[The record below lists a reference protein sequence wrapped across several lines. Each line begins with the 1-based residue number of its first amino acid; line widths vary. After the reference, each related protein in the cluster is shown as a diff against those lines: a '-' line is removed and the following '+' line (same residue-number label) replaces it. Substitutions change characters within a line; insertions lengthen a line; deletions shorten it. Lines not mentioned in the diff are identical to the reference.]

1 MTEPTPDSTSLT
13 EQFPQPAPQPAS
25 PLRRV
30 FVGPSGLRAGW
41 RFLIYVV
48 AFVALLS
55 LFGLALAPVA
65 HGLKAHKASPLWTFL
80 LSECVSFAAAVIP
93 ALLLSRFEN
102 RPFGSYGLPTQD
114 VFRKH
119 FWQGL
124 AWGMFAISALLLV
137 MRGLGAFYYGGLALH
152 GLAILKFATF
162 WAVLFLM
169 VGFFEDFL
177 FRGYT
182 QFTLADGIGF
192 WPAALLLSLTFGGV
206 HLRQELAL
214 GDAPLA
220 WAGVLAAAFIGL
232 FFCLTLRRTGT
243 LWFAIGFHASWDWGQ
258 TFFYAVPDS
267 GTKEPGHLLNS
278 TFQGNPWLTGGVVG
292 PEGSILVFVTIA
304 AVWIVFDRFYPVK
317 RGATTPVESVSQPGP
332 SV

>member
-13 EQFPQPAPQPAS
+13 DQFPQPPTESAS
-25 PLRRV
+25 TLHRA

-41 RFLIYVV
+41 RFLIYVI
-48 AFVALLS
+48 AFVALLT
-55 LFGLALAPVA
+55 LLGFALAPVL
-65 HGLKAHKASPLWTFL
+65 HVLKAHKASPLWTFL
-80 LSECVSFAAAVIP
+80 LGECISFAAAVIP
-93 ALLLSRFEN
+93 AVVLSRFEN
-102 RPFGSYGLPTQD
+102 RPFGSYGLPVQQA
-114 VFRKH
+114 FRKH

-124 AWGMFAISALLLV
+124 AWGMLAISALLLL
-137 MRGLGAFYYGGLALH
+137 MRGLGVFYYGGLALH
-152 GLAILKFATF
+152 GLAVLKFAAF

-192 WPAALLLSLTFGGV
+192 WPAAVLLSLTFGGV

-214 GDAPLA
+214 GDAPRA
-220 WAGVLAAAFIGL
+220 WAGVLSAACIGL

-267 GTKEPGHLLNS
+267 GTQEPGHLLNS
-278 TFQGNPWLTGGVVG
+278 TFHGNPWLTGGVVG
-292 PEGSILVFVTIA
+292 PEGSLLVFATIGV
-304 AVWIVFDRFYPVK
+304 VWFVFDRLYRPK
-317 RGATTPVESVSQPGP
+317 RVTSLPIGSAPQPGP
-332 SV
+332 PV